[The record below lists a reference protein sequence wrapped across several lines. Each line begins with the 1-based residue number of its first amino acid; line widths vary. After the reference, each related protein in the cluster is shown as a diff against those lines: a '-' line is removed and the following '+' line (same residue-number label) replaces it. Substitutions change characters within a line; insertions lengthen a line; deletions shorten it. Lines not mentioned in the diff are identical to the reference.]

1 VIRSLL
7 DTDLYKFTMM
17 QAVLHRYPAAQASY
31 RFRCRSKGVDLAR
44 HIDAI
49 SDAIDALCAL
59 RLAPDELDYLR
70 GLRFIAPDLVD
81 FLGLFHLDRRYV
93 RLERSSDEPGGLSL
107 TLEGPWLHT
116 ILFEVPLLAIVS
128 EAWSVGE
135 HGPADAVEGMR
146 RLCEKAGRIAGAPG
160 FDDCRITDFGTRR
173 RYSRDWHEA
182 IVPELASLLGR
193 RFAGTSNVD
202 IARRHGL
209 VPQGTMAHEWLQA
222 HQALGPRLRDSQRAA
237 FEAWAQEYRGDLGIA
252 LTDVIGMDAFLR
264 DFDLYF
270 CKLFD
275 GVRHDSGDPEAWGE
289 RMLAHYAAM
298 RVDARSKVLVF
309 SDGLDVDQVVRLHTR
324 FRGRCRTSF
333 GIGTN
338 LTHDTG
344 PPALQIVLK
353 MVACNG
359 QPVAKLS
366 DSPGKTMVDDEGYL
380 RYLRQ
385 VFEVPQPAS

>member
-1 VIRSLL
+1 GPPARRLVARPPVLRGMAQASWPVALFPPLRGLAPWAAGPRRGVVRGLDALAFTPAGHTARSPAEQRHVIRSLL
-7 DTDLYKFTMM
+7 DTDRYKFTMM

-70 GLRFIAPDLVD
+70 GLRFIAPDFVD
-81 FLGLFHLDRRYV
+81 VLGLFHLDCRYV

-146 RLCEKAGRIAGAPG
+146 RLREKAGRIAGAPG

-193 RFAGTSNVD
+193 RFAGPSNVD

-209 VPQGTMAHEWLQA
+209 
-222 HQALGPRLRDSQRAA
+222 
-237 FEAWAQEYRGDLGIA
+237 
-252 LTDVIGMDAFLR
+252 
-264 DFDLYF
+264 
-270 CKLFD
+270 
-275 GVRHDSGDPEAWGE
+275 
-289 RMLAHYAAM
+289 
-298 RVDARSKVLVF
+298 
-309 SDGLDVDQVVRLHTR
+309 
-324 FRGRCRTSF
+324 
-333 GIGTN
+333 
-338 LTHDTG
+338 
-344 PPALQIVLK
+344 
-353 MVACNG
+353 
-359 QPVAKLS
+359 
-366 DSPGKTMVDDEGYL
+366 
-380 RYLRQ
+380 
-385 VFEVPQPAS
+385 